1 MLSVIEEQ
9 HLFFQIPN
17 NLILYNYSSCY
28 FHHLLLR
35 IIIINLLKKK
45 IYIFGGRIINP
56 AFQPPLDN
64 EEARE
69 EVI

>member
-17 NLILYNYSSCY
+17 NLILYNYSSWY

-35 IIIINLLKKK
+35 IIIINRLKKK
-45 IYIFGGRIINP
+45 YIFS
-56 AFQPPLDN
+56 A
-64 EEARE
+64 AA
-69 EVI
+69 